1 MGFIG
6 SDITIVVD
14 RRERNAELIAEL
26 ERLCSV
32 RFEVMPSGDYLV
44 SENVCVERKT
54 VRDFESSII
63 DGRLFEQISAL
74 REDYQR
80 PILMIEGDESD
91 SSLYHLSVYGAIVSA
106 YIRYG
111 VQVVRSRGPKE
122 SAELLYIMAK
132 QESDGGTREI
142 SPKRGRRARSDD
154 AFVEYIV
161 GNIPGV
167 GVMLARSLLKEFGSV
182 RAIANASIEDIMRVE
197 GMGKKRAAR
206 VYGILNRRYSADH
219 S

>member
-1 MGFIG
+1 MESGI
-6 SDITIVVD
+6 IIVVD
-14 RRERNAELIAEL
+14 KRERNAELIAEL
-26 ERLCSV
+26 ERLCSI
-32 RFEVMPSGDYLV
+32 RFEIMPSGDYLI

-63 DGRLFEQISAL
+63 NGRLFEQISAL

-80 PILMIEGDESD
+80 PILLIEGDESD
-91 SSLYHLSVYGAIVSA
+91 SSLYHGSVYGAIVSA

-122 SAELLYIMAK
+122 SAELLYIMAR
-132 QESDGGTREI
+132 QESDGSTREI

-154 AFVEYIV
+154 AFIEYIV

-167 GVMLARSLLKEFGSV
+167 GIMLARSLLKEFGSV
-182 RAIANASIEDIMRVE
+182 RAIANANIDDIMRVD
-197 GMGKKRAAR
+197 GIGRKRAQR
-206 VYGILNRRYSADH
+206 VYEIMHREYSGDH

>member
-1 MGFIG
+1 MESGI
-6 SDITIVVD
+6 IIVVD
-14 RRERNAELIAEL
+14 KRERNAELIAEL
-26 ERLCSV
+26 ERLCSI
-32 RFEVMPSGDYLV
+32 RFEIMPSGDYLI

-63 DGRLFEQISAL
+63 NGRLFEQISAL

-80 PILMIEGDESD
+80 PILLIEGDESD
-91 SSLYHLSVYGAIVSA
+91 SSLYHGSVYGAIVSA

-122 SAELLYIMAK
+122 SAELLYIMAR
-132 QESDGGTREI
+132 QESDGSTREI

-154 AFVEYIV
+154 AFIEYIV

-167 GVMLARSLLKEFGSV
+167 GIMLARSLLKEFGSV
-182 RAIANASIEDIMRVE
+182 RAIANANIEDIMRVD
-197 GMGKKRAAR
+197 GIGRKRAQR
-206 VYGILNRRYSADH
+206 VYEIMHREYSGDH

>member
-1 MGFIG
+1 MESG
-6 SDITIVVD
+6 ITIVVD
-14 RRERNAELIAEL
+14 KRERNAELIAEL
-26 ERLCSV
+26 ERLCSI
-32 RFEVMPSGDYLV
+32 RFEIMPSGDYLI
-44 SENVCVERKT
+44 SENICVERKT

-63 DGRLFEQISAL
+63 NGRLFEQISAL

-80 PILMIEGDESD
+80 PILLIEGDESD
-91 SSLYHLSVYGAIVSA
+91 SSLYHGSVYGAIVSA

-122 SAELLYIMAK
+122 SAELLYIMAR
-132 QESDGGTREI
+132 QESDGSTREI

-154 AFVEYIV
+154 AFIEYIV

-167 GVMLARSLLKEFGSV
+167 GIMLARSLLKEFGSV
-182 RAIANASIEDIMRVE
+182 RAIANANIEDIMRVD
-197 GMGKKRAAR
+197 GIGRKRAQR
-206 VYGILNRRYSADH
+206 VYEIMHREYSGDH